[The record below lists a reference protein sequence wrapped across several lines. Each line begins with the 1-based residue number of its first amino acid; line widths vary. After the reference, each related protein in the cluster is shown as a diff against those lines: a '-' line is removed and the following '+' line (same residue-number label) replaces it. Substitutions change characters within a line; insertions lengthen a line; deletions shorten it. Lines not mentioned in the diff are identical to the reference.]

1 MFECTGTILYTVRY
15 VLVRV
20 LVRRVP
26 RYWYDTVHC
35 TVRTRTSTAGT
46 PVPGTLGQ
54 DTVSSLFRGWG
65 LEVWSHTC
73 HGNGVRW
80 RAVQNLNHIT
90 PVSIVTKLKIE
101 HRASRNASRFAFS
114 RVHFGP
120 RNSTTTLCRLEAG
133 GIRQIRLTIL
143 IVVHP

>member
-1 MFECTGTILYTVRY
+1 MGDQTLQRPPLYCTFQFFFWASNLEFRLQAMFWEISPPTSKLLKLGRSKTENQ
-15 VLVRV
+15 
-20 LVRRVP
+20 
-26 RYWYDTVHC
+26 
-35 TVRTRTSTAGT
+35 RTTDLTEL
-46 PVPGTLGQ
+46 PGLGFGA
-54 DTVSSLFRGWG
+54 VSGFG
-65 LEVWSHTC
+65 
-73 HGNGVRW
+73 RW
-80 RAVQNLNHIT
+80 KRRAVQNLNDIT